1 MKKYFPPWHPVLE
14 IKGRFLPPSHGAIL
28 TPAHGIFSDEVYVNF
43 FVHLKNTQLR
53 ATPAGIRTYNIWLL
67 GNALQIFAKSRN
79 LAEFTSD
86 SAKFRRFEYQIRM
99 FAYWSREFTLN
110 LYQSASLR
118 IEAVSLLSIHTK
130 RKTGKHAAWNSKL
143 TYLT

>member
-1 MKKYFPPWHPVLE
+1 MADFTP
-14 IKGRFLPPSHGAIL
+14 RGAIV

-86 SAKFRRFEYQIRM
+86 SAKFRKFAYQIRMFAYQIRMFAYQIRM

-110 LYQSASLR
+110 LYQ
-118 IEAVSLLSIHTK
+118 TQN
-130 RKTGKHAAWNSKL
+130 T
-143 TYLT
+143 